1 MKKLRLI
8 VSGKRDKVFGLT
20 VSQETANFFSGAYFT
35 ETRSGNCIIF
45 ESGANIKPTKKDVI
59 AYKFQDVRIE

>member
-20 VSQETANFFSGAYFT
+20 VSNETAMFFSGCYFN

-45 ESGANIKPTKKDVI
+45 ESGANVQITKKDVI
-59 AYKFQDVRIE
+59 NYKFEDARI